1 MTLRDERPPDD
12 DPSDLAQRLSGL
24 IRKYPEELTR
34 IRTILAPLI
43 YPQPSRPK
51 PEPVPVPQIDGE
63 FPKATLA
70 AKNQGGVLLSPGQI
84 CLLSAE
90 GGVGKSALTAHIALA
105 TAMLPENSYNPELHQ
120 LHQLQGGVFDG
131 AGGTVLMATYEDPPP
146 VTRWRMMMLAESLDA
161 KNKGLQ
167 AQQALERVYVLNMS
181 GWTVYGPPEHGG
193 YSARPAPLAGWN
205 VLWEAVELVKPK
217 LIILDPVL
225 KAYAGEPN
233 TVSPVREFLGDLA
246 GTALERSPGAGI
258 ILVAHSTKAA
268 RSGRQ
273 DPFDPGQVAGS
284 GAWADECRGVMTMTW
299 NEETDQRTLA
309 IPKSNWGPSR
319 IMIDLQPMTHANGAV
334 IGFQAHGEW
343 QRRTKQLGAPRETD
357 TKTTHKQ
364 DTMKELGEEY
374 AGIGR

>member
-12 DPSDLAQRLSGL
+12 DPSDLAQRLIGL
-24 IRKYPEELTR
+24 VQRYPEELPVVR
-34 IRTILAPLI
+34 RTLAHI
-43 YPQPSRPK
+43 MQSQPSRPQ
-51 PEPVPVPQIDGE
+51 PEPVPVPLIDGD

-70 AKNQGGVLLSPGQI
+70 AADQGGVLLSPGQI

-105 TAMLPENSYNPELHQ
+105 TAMLPEKGDDPELH
-120 LHQLQGGVFDG
+120 HLQGGVFDG

-146 VTRWRMMMLAESLDA
+146 VTKWRMEMLAHSLDEHDG
-161 KNKGLQ
+161 NLQ
-167 AQQALERVYVLNMS
+167 ASQALQQVYVLNLS

-205 VLWEAVELVKPK
+205 VLWDAVELVKPK
-217 LIILDPVL
+217 LIILDPAL

-233 TVSPVREFLGDLA
+233 TVAPVREFLGNLA
-246 GTALERSPGAGI
+246 GTATERSPGAGI
-258 ILVAHSTKAA
+258 ILVAHSTKAV
-268 RSGRQ
+268 RSGKP

-319 IMIDLQPMTHANGAV
+319 IMIDLDPVTHPSGAV
-334 IGFQAHGEW
+334 IGFTAASEW
-343 QRRTKQLGAPRETD
+343 RRRSKQQVKAPRETE
-357 TKTTHKQ
+357 TEKTLQYDMTSV
-364 DTMKELGEEY
+364 LGEEY

>member
-12 DPSDLAQRLSGL
+12 DPLDLAHRLSEL
-24 IRKYPEELTR
+24 VQRYPKELAVVRTTLAHIMHPQTSR
-34 IRTILAPLI
+34 IRPG
-43 YPQPSRPK
+43 
-51 PEPVPVPQIDGE
+51 PVPVPLIEGE

-70 AKNQGGVLLSPGQI
+70 AANQGGVLLSPNQI

-105 TAMLPENSYNPELHQ
+105 TAMVSEEGDDQSLH
-120 LHQLQGGVFDG
+120 HLQGGIFDG
-131 AGGTVLMATYEDPPP
+131 AGGAVLMATYEDPPP
-146 VTRWRMMMLAESLDA
+146 VTRWRMEMLADSLDER
-161 KNKGLQ
+161 NGGLQ
-167 AQQALERVYVLNMS
+167 AKEALERVYVLNMS
-181 GWTVYGPPEHGG
+181 GWTVYGPPERGG
-193 YSARPAPLAGWN
+193 YAARPAPMAGWN
-205 VLWEAVELVKPK
+205 VLWDAAELVKPK

-246 GTALERSPGAGI
+246 GTALERSPGSGI
-258 ILVAHSTKAA
+258 ILVAHSTKAV
-268 RSGRQ
+268 RSGRA

-319 IMIDLQPMTHANGAV
+319 IMIDLDPVTHSSGAV
-334 IGFQAHGEW
+334 IGFSAASEW
-343 QRRTKQLGAPRETD
+343 RRRKKQVNPPRETGAEQNLQYEM
-357 TKTTHKQ
+357 TNG
-364 DTMKELGEEY
+364 LGEEY